1 MHFPNA
7 WTCAK
12 PFASRPDIDSK
23 TCFYLRVIKRHFDLW
38 MSYESEDDQFL
49 RVIDAAFQSNG
60 SGPLPFGP
68 IFGTAKSFE
77 RAYEASGYKEPVKK
91 GRRASAYFFPH
102 PYGDDRLVNKYSNLI
117 LHIPHS
123 GTEFYDNQKP
133 YRETFLEKARDLV
146 DWYTDELF
154 SPDEEDKRII
164 PVVFPLCRTACD
176 VERMIDDP
184 LEKKNLGINYDG
196 NIFSEWNGVMT
207 IGHSNYAQLCRYD
220 EYIEHHHKMEDLINK
235 HYGCLVIDC
244 HSFSSRPTLLL
255 PDSESAAKYDICI
268 GYNED
273 RTRPDEMIIGTI
285 CNHFEALGYK
295 VGVNKPFSNSKTFN
309 TPESYKSIMIEVNKR
324 IYMDEATLQKT
335 EGFQILHQQILD
347 LYEKILDS
355 K

>member
-68 IFGTAKSFE
+68 IFGTPKSFE
-77 RAYEASGYKEPVKK
+77 RAYEAIGYKEPVEK

-102 PYGDDRLVNKYSNLI
+102 PYGDDRLVDKYSNLI

-176 VERMIDDP
+176 VERMI
-184 LEKKNLGINYDG
+184 
-196 NIFSEWNGVMT
+196 
-207 IGHSNYAQLCRYD
+207 
-220 EYIEHHHKMEDLINK
+220 NK

-255 PDSESAAKYDICI
+255 PDCESAAKYDICI

-335 EGFQILHQQILD
+335 EGFQILHRQILD
-347 LYEKILDS
+347 LYDKILYS